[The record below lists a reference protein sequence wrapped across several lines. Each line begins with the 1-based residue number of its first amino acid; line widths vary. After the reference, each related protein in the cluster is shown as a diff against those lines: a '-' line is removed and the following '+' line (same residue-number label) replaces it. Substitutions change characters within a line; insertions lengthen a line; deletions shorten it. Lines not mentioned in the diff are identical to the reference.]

1 MMGITQ
7 DLMKLDPSLILAE
20 EGNYKNF
27 NTGGVEI
34 EVGDFLYGLVRTIK
48 PDAILETG
56 THQCIGA
63 AYMGLALKENGKG
76 KLLTLEFMWEY
87 VAMAKKRIETL
98 GLKDVVMCLQQ
109 DSRTFKTDVMF
120 DLILLDTE
128 PQYRFGELV
137 ALFDNLKPGGFMF
150 IHDLGRGMSQ
160 VEHTNGLEYG
170 WPFFKIPDAMEK
182 LVVDGKLVP
191 WHFGTHRGFMGF
203 YKPHPG
209 DYKWKA

>member
-1 MMGITQ
+1 
-7 DLMKLDPSLILAE
+7 MKLDPSLVLQD
-20 EGNYKNF
+20 EGQWKNF
-27 NTGGVEI
+27 NSGGVEI
-34 EVGDFLYGLVRTIK
+34 EVGELLYGLVRIIK
-48 PDAILETG
+48 PEAILETG

-63 AYMGLALKENGKG
+63 AYMGMALKENGKG

-128 PQYRFGELV
+128 PQYRFGELA
-137 ALFDNLKPGGFMF
+137 ALFGNLKPGGFMF
-150 IHDLGRGMSQ
+150 IHDLHNDMNQ
-160 VEHTNGLEYG
+160 HECPGLEYG

-182 LVVDGKLVP
+182 LVTDGKLVP
-191 WHFGTHRGFMGF
+191 WHFPTHRGFMGF
-203 YKPHPG
+203 YKPREG
-209 DYKWKA
+209 DYSWKK